1 MQLPLTDPDT
11 LFEEL
16 LQDLPA
22 ETVQMAREFKAFV
35 RAKKVKT
42 PAQLLRVVFLYCGL
56 DKPLREVAGTFTA
69 LYESITD
76 QSVAERLRAC
86 GPWVQAMLRRMLPHG
101 RRWSTLPAGR
111 RFVVIDASSIQAPGA
126 TGTDHRL
133 HIAMDLVSLQFLEV
147 LVSDVHT
154 GETLKHFTLAPGDV
168 AVADRGY
175 AQCQGMSAA
184 VQQGAELIVRLN
196 PFSVVL
202 SDAAGAPLE
211 LCAALKRQ
219 HMETLR
225 TLVVALRATGG
236 QHEVRGWVHAY
247 RLNAEQANR
256 ARQKC
261 RQGHK
266 KGTPN
271 AESLFLAGWVLVF
284 TTLAP
289 AVLSAQTIMAL
300 YRCRWQVEIAIKR
313 WKSVLDVDALRAKA
327 NSPLAE
333 VWLHGK
339 LLYALMLE
347 RRMRRQLGDS
357 WGRLDHERVGTWW
370 RVWGML
376 KDEIAPMI
384 TGALFWKED
393 AWAACLKVLAERP
406 RRRKLQQLPPA
417 AIDVLYRCDA
427 SQQEGVPIAA

>member
-11 LFEEL
+11 LFANL
-16 LQDLPA
+16 LQDLPP
-22 ETVQMAREFKAFV
+22 ETAQMAREFKAFV

-42 PAQLLRVVFLYCGL
+42 PEQLLRVVFLYCGL
-56 DKPLREVAGTFTA
+56 DKSLREVAGTFTA
-69 LYESITD
+69 LYETITD
-76 QSVAERLRAC
+76 QAVAERLRAC
-86 GPWVQAMLRRMLPHG
+86 GPWVQALLRRMLPLAQG
-101 RRWSTLPAGR
+101 DTLPAGR

-133 HIAMDLVSLQFLEV
+133 HIAMDLWSLQFLEV

-154 GETLKHFTLAPGDV
+154 GETLKHFTLASGDV

-175 AQCQGMSAA
+175 AHCQGMHAA
-184 VQQGAELIVRLN
+184 VAQGADLIIRLN

-202 SDAAGAPLE
+202 SDAAGVPLE
-211 LCAALKRQ
+211 LGVTLKRQ
-219 HMETLR
+219 KTETLR
-225 TLVVALRATGG
+225 TLTVTLRSAGG

-256 ARQKC
+256 ARHKC

-266 KGTPN
+266 KGTPS
-271 AESLFLAGWVLVF
+271 AESLVLAGWVLVF

-289 AVLSAQTIMAL
+289 VVLSAQTIMAL
-300 YRCRWQVEIAIKR
+300 YRCRWQVELAIKR

-333 VWLHGK
+333 VWLQGK

-357 WGRLDHERVGTWW
+357 WGRLDHERIGTWW

-376 KDEIAPMI
+376 QDELAPMI

-393 AWAACLKVLAERP
+393 AWAACMKVLMERP
-406 RRRKLQQLPPA
+406 RRRQLQQLPPA
-417 AIDVLYRCDA
+417 ALAVLYRCDA
-427 SQQEGVPIAA
+427 SQQEGEPMAA

>member
-16 LQDLPA
+16 LQDLPS
-22 ETVQMAREFKAFV
+22 ETVQMARTFKAFV

-56 DKPLREVAGTFTA
+56 DKSLREVAGTFTA
-69 LYESITD
+69 LYASITD
-76 QSVAERLRAC
+76 QAVAERLRAC
-86 GPWVQAMLRRMLPHG
+86 GPWVQALLRQMFPMATVE
-101 RRWSTLPAGR
+101 SLPAGR
-111 RFVVIDASSIQAPGA
+111 RFVVLDASSIQAPGA

-154 GETLKHFTLAPGDV
+154 GETLKHFTFAPGDI

-184 VQQGAELIVRLN
+184 LQQGADLIVRLH

-202 SDAAGAPLE
+202 GDATGAPLE

-219 HMETLR
+219 RMETRR
-225 TLVVALRATGG
+225 TLVVTLRATGG

-247 RLNAEQANR
+247 RLNVEQTNR
-256 ARQKC
+256 ARHKC

-266 KGTPN
+266 KGTPS
-271 AESLFLAGWVLVF
+271 AESLVLAGWVLVF

-289 AVLSAQTIMAL
+289 AVLSAQTMMAL

-327 NSPLAE
+327 HSPLGE

-357 WGRLDHERVGTWW
+357 WGRLDRERVGTWW

-376 KDEIAPMI
+376 KDELAPMI

-393 AWAACLKVLAERP
+393 AWAACLKVLMERP
-406 RRRKLQQLPPA
+406 RRRKLQQLPPEA
-417 AIDVLYRCDA
+417 FDVLYRCEA
-427 SQQEGVPIAA
+427 SQQEGMPMAA

>member
-16 LQDLPA
+16 LQDLPPEA
-22 ETVQMAREFKAFV
+22 IQMAREFKAFV

-42 PAQLLRVVFLYCGL
+42 PPQLLRVVFLYCGL
-56 DKPLREVAGTFTA
+56 DKSLREVAGTFTA
-69 LYESITD
+69 LYEAITD
-76 QSVAERLRAC
+76 QAVAERLRAC
-86 GPWVQAMLRRMLPHG
+86 RPWVHALLRRMLPLAPG
-101 RRWSTLPAGR
+101 ATLPVGR

-133 HIAMDLVSLQFLEV
+133 HSAMDLLSLQFLEV

-168 AVADRGY
+168 ALADRGY
-175 AQCQGMSAA
+175 APCQGMHAA
-184 VQQGAELIVRLN
+184 VAQGADLIVRLN

-202 SDAAGAPLE
+202 SDTAGAPVE
-211 LCAALKRQ
+211 LCGILKRQ
-219 HMETLR
+219 QMETLR
-225 TLVVALRATGG
+225 TLAVTLCAAGG

-247 RLNAEQANR
+247 RLSAEQAHR
-256 ARQKC
+256 ARHKC

-266 KGTPN
+266 KGTPS
-271 AESLFLAGWVLVF
+271 AASLFLAGWVLVF

-289 AVLSAQTIMAL
+289 AVLTAQTIMAL

-327 NSPLAE
+327 TSPLAE

-370 RVWGML
+370 RAWGML
-376 KDEIAPMI
+376 KDELAPRI
-384 TGALFWKED
+384 TGALFWKKD

-417 AIDVLYRCDA
+417 AIDILYHRDA
-427 SQQEGVPIAA
+427 SQHEGVSIAA

>member
-16 LQDLPA
+16 LQDLPS
-22 ETVQMAREFKAFV
+22 ETVQMARTFKAFV

-76 QSVAERLRAC
+76 QSIAERLRAC
-86 GPWVQAMLRRMLPHG
+86 GPWVQAMLRQMFPRAAVEPLP
-101 RRWSTLPAGR
+101 SGR

-147 LVSDVHT
+147 LVSDVHM
-154 GETLKHFTLAPGDV
+154 GETLKHFTFAPGDV

-175 AQCQGMSAA
+175 AQCQGMHAA
-184 VQQGAELIVRLN
+184 IQQGADLIVRLH

-202 SDAAGAPLE
+202 CDAGGVPLE
-211 LCAALKRQ
+211 LCAALRRQ

-225 TLVVALRATGG
+225 TLAVALYATGG

-266 KGTPN
+266 KGTPT
-271 AESLFLAGWVLVF
+271 AESLLLAGWVLVF

-327 NSPLAE
+327 HSPLAE

-357 WGRLDHERVGTWW
+357 WGRLDRERVGTWW

-376 KDEIAPMI
+376 NDAIAPMI
-384 TGALFWKED
+384 TGAFFWKED
-393 AWAACLKVLAERP
+393 AWPACLKVLMERP
-406 RRRKLQQLPPA
+406 RRRTLQQLPPA
-417 AIDVLYRCDA
+417 ALDVLYRCEA
-427 SQQEGVPIAA
+427 SQQEGMPMAA

>member
-16 LQDLPA
+16 LQDLPP
-22 ETVQMAREFKAFV
+22 ETAHMAREFKAFV
-35 RAKKVKT
+35 RAKKIKT
-42 PAQLLRVVFLYCGL
+42 PEQLLRVVLLYCGL

-86 GPWVQAMLRRMLPHG
+86 GPWVQALLRRMLPL
-101 RRWSTLPAGR
+101 SPVDTLPAGL

-133 HIAMDLVSLQFLEV
+133 HIAMDLLSLQFIEV

-175 AQCQGMSAA
+175 AHCQGMSAA
-184 VQQGAELIVRLN
+184 VKQGAELIVRLN

-202 SDAAGAPLE
+202 GDAAGAPLE
-211 LCAALKRQ
+211 LCTALKRQ
-219 HMETLR
+219 KTATLR
-225 TLVVALRATGG
+225 TLAVELRSTGG

-247 RLNAEQANR
+247 RLNAEHANR

-266 KGTPN
+266 KGTPK

-357 WGRLDHERVGTWW
+357 WGRLDHERLGTWW

-376 KDEIAPMI
+376 KDEMAPMI
-384 TGALFWKED
+384 TGALFWKEE
-393 AWAACLKVLAERP
+393 AWAACLQVLAERP

-427 SQQEGVPIAA
+427 SKQEGVPIAA

>member
-16 LQDLPA
+16 LQDLPS
-22 ETVQMAREFKAFV
+22 ETMQMARAFKAFV

-86 GPWVQAMLRRMLPHG
+86 GPWVKAMLRRMLPMAAVE
-101 RRWSTLPAGR
+101 TLPAGL
-111 RFVVIDASSIQAPGA
+111 RFVVIDASTIQAPGA

-133 HIAMDLVSLQFLEV
+133 HIAMDLMTLQFVEV

-154 GETLKHFTLAPGDV
+154 GETLKHFSLGAGDV

-175 AQCQGMSAA
+175 AHAQGMSEA
-184 VQQGAELIVRLN
+184 VKQGAELIVRLN

-202 SDAAGAPLE
+202 FDQKHQPLA
-211 LCAALKRQ
+211 LCTTLKRQ
-219 HMETLR
+219 KMETIR
-225 TLVVALRATGG
+225 TLAVVLQSTCG
-236 QHEVRGWVHAY
+236 QHTVRGWVHAY
-247 RLNAEQANR
+247 RLSAEQAGR

-261 RQGHK
+261 RQRHK
-266 KGTPN
+266 KGAPK
-271 AESLFLAGWVLVF
+271 AESLFLAGWVLVL
-284 TTLAP
+284 TTLSP
-289 AVLSAQTIMAL
+289 AMLSAQTIMGL

-327 NSPLAE
+327 TSPLAE

-357 WGRLDHERVGTWW
+357 WGRLDHERLGTWW

-376 KDEIAPMI
+376 KDKIAPMI
-384 TGALFWKED
+384 TGALFWPED
-393 AWAACLKVLAERP
+393 TWEACLKVLAERP

-417 AIDVLYRCDA
+417 ALAMLYRCNA
-427 SQQEGVPIAA
+427 STQEGEPIAA

>member
-16 LQDLPA
+16 LQDLPP

-56 DKPLREVAGTFTA
+56 DKSLREVAGTFTA
-69 LYESITD
+69 LYESMTD
-76 QSVAERLRAC
+76 QAVAERLRAC
-86 GPWVQAMLRRMLPHG
+86 GPWVKAMLRRMLPL
-101 RRWSTLPAGR
+101 SAVDTLPQGR

-147 LVSDVHT
+147 FVSDVHT

-175 AQCQGMSAA
+175 AHCQGMSAA
-184 VQQGAELIVRLN
+184 VQQGADLIVRLN

-202 SDAAGAPLE
+202 RDAVGGALE

-219 HMETLR
+219 HTETLR
-225 TLVVALRATGG
+225 TLAVELCATGG

-247 RLNAEQANR
+247 RLSAEQANR

-266 KGTPN
+266 KGTPT
-271 AESLFLAGWVLVF
+271 AESLLLAGWVLVF

-289 AVLSAQTIMAL
+289 AVLSAQTLMAL
-300 YRCRWQVEIAIKR
+300 YRCRWQVELAIKR

-327 NSPLAE
+327 PSPLAA

-376 KDEIAPMI
+376 KDELAPMI
-384 TGALFWKED
+384 TGALFWKAD
-393 AWAACLKVLAERP
+393 AWAACLKVLMERP

-417 AIDVLYRCDA
+417 VLAVLYRCAA
-427 SQQEGVPIAA
+427 SQQEGEPMAA

>member
-22 ETVQMAREFKAFV
+22 ESVQMARACKALV

-86 GPWVQAMLRRMLPHG
+86 GPWLKAMRRQMLPMAAVE
-101 RRWSTLPAGR
+101 TLPTGL

-175 AQCQGMSAA
+175 AQCQGMSTA
-184 VQQGAELIVRLN
+184 VQQGAALIVRLN

-202 SDAAGAPLE
+202 SDAAGAPVE

-219 HMETLR
+219 RMATLR
-225 TLVVALRATGG
+225 TLAVELCAVGG
-236 QHEVRGWVHAY
+236 QHAVRGWVHAY

-256 ARQKC
+256 ARHKC

-266 KGTPN
+266 KGTPQ
-271 AESLFLAGWVLVF
+271 AQSLFLAGWVLVF

-289 AVLSAQTIMAL
+289 AVLSPHTIMAL

-327 NSPLAE
+327 HSPLAE

-357 WGRLDHERVGTWW
+357 WGRLDHERLGTWW
-370 RVWGML
+370 RIWGMF
-376 KDEIAPMI
+376 KDKIAPMI
-384 TGALFWKED
+384 TGALFWPED

-406 RRRKLQQLPPA
+406 RRRKLQQLPPE
-417 AIDVLYRCDA
+417 AIDILYSCDA
-427 SQQEGVPIAA
+427 SEQEDKPMAA

>member
-16 LQDLPA
+16 LQDLPS
-22 ETVQMAREFKAFV
+22 ETVQMARTFKAFV
-35 RAKKVKT
+35 RAKKVKP

-56 DKPLREVAGTFTA
+56 DKSLREVAGTFTA
-69 LYESITD
+69 LYASITD
-76 QSVAERLRAC
+76 QAVAERLRAC
-86 GPWVQAMLRRMLPHG
+86 GPWVQALLRQMFPMATVE
-101 RRWSTLPAGR
+101 SLPAGR
-111 RFVVIDASSIQAPGA
+111 RFVVLDASSIQAPGA

-154 GETLKHFTLAPGDV
+154 GETLKHFTFAPGDI

-184 VQQGAELIVRLN
+184 LQQGADLIVRLH

-202 SDAAGAPLE
+202 GDATGAPLE

-219 HMETLR
+219 RMETRR
-225 TLVVALRATGG
+225 TLVVTLRATGG

-247 RLNAEQANR
+247 RLNVEQTNR
-256 ARQKC
+256 ARHKC

-266 KGTPN
+266 KGTPS
-271 AESLFLAGWVLVF
+271 AESLLLAGWVLVF

-327 NSPLAE
+327 HSPLGE

-357 WGRLDHERVGTWW
+357 WGRLDRERVGTWW

-376 KDEIAPMI
+376 KDEIAPLI

-393 AWAACLKVLAERP
+393 AWAACLKVLVERP
-406 RRRKLQQLPPA
+406 RRRTLQRLPPEA
-417 AIDVLYRCDA
+417 LDVLYRCEA
-427 SQQEGVPIAA
+427 SKQEGMPIAA

>member
-11 LFEEL
+11 LFEEV
-16 LQDLPA
+16 LQDLPP
-22 ETVQMAREFKAFV
+22 ETAHMAREFKAFV

-42 PAQLLRVVFLYCGL
+42 PEQLLRVVFLYCGL

-76 QSVAERLRAC
+76 QAVAERLRAC
-86 GPWVQAMLRRMLPHG
+86 GPWVQAMLRRMLPL
-101 RRWSTLPAGR
+101 SPVDTLPAGA
-111 RFVVIDASSIQAPGA
+111 RFVVIDGSSIQAPGA

-133 HIAMDLVSLQFLEV
+133 HIAMDLVSLQFIEV

-154 GETLKHFTLAPGDV
+154 GETFKHFPWAPGDV
-168 AVADRGY
+168 AAADRGY

-184 VQQGAELIVRLN
+184 VTQGAELIVRLN

-202 SDAAGAPLE
+202 RDAAGAPLE
-211 LCAALKRQ
+211 LCATLKRQ
-219 HMETLR
+219 HTETLR
-225 TLVVALRATGG
+225 TLAVTLRATGG

-247 RLNAEQANR
+247 RLNAEQAHR
-256 ARQKC
+256 ARHKC

-266 KGTPN
+266 KGAPK
-271 AESLFLAGWVLVF
+271 AASLFLAGWVLVF

-333 VWLHGK
+333 GWLHGK

-357 WGRLDHERVGTWW
+357 WGRLDHERLGTWW

-376 KDEIAPMI
+376 KDEMAPMI
-384 TGALFWKED
+384 TGALFWKDD
-393 AWAACLKVLAERP
+393 AWSACLKVLAERP

-417 AIDVLYRCDA
+417 AIDMLYRCNA
-427 SQQEGVPIAA
+427 STQEGEPIAA

>member
-22 ETVQMAREFKAFV
+22 ETVQMARTFKAFV

-42 PAQLLRVVFLYCGL
+42 PAHLLRVVFLYCGL
-56 DKPLREVAGTFTA
+56 DKSLREVAGTFTA
-69 LYESITD
+69 LYEAITD
-76 QSVAERLRAC
+76 QAVAERLRAC
-86 GPWVQAMLRRMLPHG
+86 GPWVQALLRQMFPMATIE
-101 RRWSTLPAGR
+101 SLPAGR
-111 RFVVIDASSIQAPGA
+111 RFVVLDASSMQAPGA

-154 GETLKHFTLAPGDV
+154 GETLKHFTFAPGDI

-175 AQCQGMSAA
+175 AQCQGMNAA
-184 VQQGAELIVRLN
+184 LQQGADLIVRLH

-202 SDAAGAPLE
+202 GDATGAPLE

-219 HMETLR
+219 RMETLR
-225 TLVVALRATGG
+225 TLVVTLRATGG

-247 RLNAEQANR
+247 RLNVEHANR
-256 ARQKC
+256 ARHTC

-266 KGTPN
+266 KGTPS

-289 AVLSAQTIMAL
+289 TVLSAQTILAL

-327 NSPLAE
+327 HSPLAE

-347 RRMRRQLGDS
+347 RRMRRQLGDR
-357 WGRLDHERVGTWW
+357 WGRLDCARIGTWW

-376 KDEIAPMI
+376 KDEIAPLI
-384 TGALFWKED
+384 TGALCWKED
-393 AWAACLKVLAERP
+393 AWAACLKVLVERP
-406 RRRKLQQLPPA
+406 RRRTLQRLPPA
-417 AIDVLYRCDA
+417 ALDVLYRCDA
-427 SQQEGVPIAA
+427 SQQEGLPIAS

>member
-16 LQDLPA
+16 LQDLPP
-22 ETVQMAREFKAFV
+22 ETVHMAREFKAFV

-42 PAQLLRVVFLYCGL
+42 PEQLLRVVFLYCGL

-86 GPWVQAMLRRMLPHG
+86 RPWVQALLRRMLPL
-101 RRWSTLPAGR
+101 SSVDPLPAGL

-133 HIAMDLVSLQFLEV
+133 HIAMDLLSLQFVEV

-175 AQCQGMSAA
+175 AHCQGMSAA
-184 VQQGAELIVRLN
+184 LKQGADLIVRLN

-202 SDAAGAPLE
+202 GDAAGAPLE
-211 LCAALKRQ
+211 LCATLKRQ

-225 TLVVALRATGG
+225 TLAVELRATGG
-236 QHEVRGWVHAY
+236 QHAVQGWVHAY

-256 ARQKC
+256 ARHKC

-266 KGTPN
+266 KGTPK

-289 AVLSAQTIMAL
+289 AVLSPQTIMAL

-327 NSPLAE
+327 TSPLAE

-347 RRMRRQLGDS
+347 RRMRRQLGDR

-417 AIDVLYRCDA
+417 ALDVLYRCDA

>member
-1 MQLPLTDPDT
+1 
-11 LFEEL
+11 
-16 LQDLPA
+16 
-22 ETVQMAREFKAFV
+22 
-35 RAKKVKT
+35 
-42 PAQLLRVVFLYCGL
+42 
-56 DKPLREVAGTFTA
+56 
-69 LYESITD
+69 
-76 QSVAERLRAC
+76 
-86 GPWVQAMLRRMLPHG
+86 
-101 RRWSTLPAGR
+101 
-111 RFVVIDASSIQAPGA
+111 
-126 TGTDHRL
+126 
-133 HIAMDLVSLQFLEV
+133 MDLLSLQFIEV

-175 AQCQGMSAA
+175 AHCQGMSAA
-184 VQQGAELIVRLN
+184 VKQGAELIVRLN

-211 LCAALKRQ
+211 LCATLKRQ

-225 TLVVALRATGG
+225 TLVVELRSTGG
-236 QHEVRGWVHAY
+236 QHAVRGWVHAY

-266 KGTPN
+266 KGTPQ

-289 AVLSAQTIMAL
+289 AVLSPQTIMAL
-300 YRCRWQVEIAIKR
+300 YRGRWQVEIAIKR

-327 NSPLAE
+327 TSPLAE

-347 RRMRRQLGDS
+347 RRMRRQMGDR
-357 WGRLDHERVGTWW
+357 WGRLDRERLGTWW

-376 KDEIAPMI
+376 KDEMAPMI

-406 RRRKLQQLPPA
+406 RRRKLQQVPPA
-417 AIDVLYRCDA
+417 AIDVLYHRDA
-427 SQQEGVPIAA
+427 SQQESVPIAA

>member
-22 ETVQMAREFKAFV
+22 ESVQMARAFKAFV

-42 PAQLLRVVFLYCGL
+42 PAQLLRMVFLYCGL
-56 DKPLREVAGTFTA
+56 DKPLREVAGTFTV

-86 GPWVQAMLRRMLPHG
+86 GPWVQAMLRQMVPMAAVAP
-101 RRWSTLPAGR
+101 LPAGR
-111 RFVVIDASSIQAPGA
+111 RFVVLDASSIQAPGA
-126 TGTDHRL
+126 AGTDHRL
-133 HIAMDLVSLQFLEV
+133 HLAMDLVSLQFLEG

-154 GETLKHFTLAPGDV
+154 GETLKHFTFAPGDV

-175 AQCQGMSAA
+175 AQCQGMHAA
-184 VQQGAELIVRLN
+184 VAQGADLIIRLN
-196 PFSVVL
+196 PFSVGL
-202 SDAAGAPLE
+202 SDTAGAPVE
-211 LCAALKRQ
+211 LGVTLKRQ
-219 HMETLR
+219 RMETLR
-225 TLVVALRATGG
+225 TLAVTLCAAGG
-236 QHEVRGWVHAY
+236 QHEVQGWVHAY

-256 ARQKC
+256 ARHKC

-266 KGTPN
+266 KGTPS
-271 AESLFLAGWVLVF
+271 AASLLLAGWVLVF

-289 AVLSAQTIMAL
+289 AVLTAQTIMAL

-327 NSPLAE
+327 TSPLAE

-357 WGRLDHERVGTWW
+357 WGRLDRQRVGTWW

-376 KDEIAPMI
+376 KDEIGPMI
-384 TGALFWKED
+384 TGALFWQED
-393 AWAACLKVLAERP
+393 AWAACLKVLVERP
-406 RRRKLQQLPPA
+406 RRRTLQRLPPEA
-417 AIDVLYRCDA
+417 LDVFYRCEA
-427 SQQEGVPIAA
+427 STQEGMPMAA

>member
-22 ETVQMAREFKAFV
+22 ESVQMARAFKAFV

-69 LYESITD
+69 LYESMTD

-86 GPWVQAMLRRMLPHG
+86 GPWVQAMLRQMFPLAAVEPLP
-101 RRWSTLPAGR
+101 SGR

-154 GETLKHFTLAPGDV
+154 GETLKHFTFAPGDV

-175 AQCQGMSAA
+175 AQCPGMRAA
-184 VQQGAELIVRLN
+184 IQQGADLIVRLN

-202 SDAAGAPLE
+202 GDATGAPLA
-211 LCAALKRQ
+211 LSAALKHQR
-219 HMETLR
+219 METLR
-225 TLVVALRATGG
+225 TLVVTLRSTGG

-247 RLNAEQANR
+247 RLNVEQANR
-256 ARQKC
+256 ARHKC

-266 KGTPN
+266 KGTPS

-289 AVLSAQTIMAL
+289 VVLSPQTIMAL

-347 RRMRRQLGDS
+347 RRMRRQLGDN
-357 WGRLDHERVGTWW
+357 WGRLDRERVGTWW

-376 KDEIAPMI
+376 KDEIVPMI

-393 AWAACLKVLAERP
+393 AWAACLKVLVERP
-406 RRRKLQQLPPA
+406 RRRTLQRLPPEA
-417 AIDVLYRCDA
+417 LDVFYRCEA
-427 SQQEGVPIAA
+427 SQQEGMPIAA

>member
-1 MQLPLTDPDT
+1 
-11 LFEEL
+11 
-16 LQDLPA
+16 
-22 ETVQMAREFKAFV
+22 
-35 RAKKVKT
+35 
-42 PAQLLRVVFLYCGL
+42 
-56 DKPLREVAGTFTA
+56 
-69 LYESITD
+69 
-76 QSVAERLRAC
+76 
-86 GPWVQAMLRRMLPHG
+86 
-101 RRWSTLPAGR
+101 
-111 RFVVIDASSIQAPGA
+111 
-126 TGTDHRL
+126 
-133 HIAMDLVSLQFLEV
+133 
-147 LVSDVHT
+147 
-154 GETLKHFTLAPGDV
+154 
-168 AVADRGY
+168 
-175 AQCQGMSAA
+175 MSAA
-184 VQQGAELIVRLN
+184 IQQGADLIVRLH

-202 SDAAGAPLE
+202 CDAGGVPLE
-211 LCAALKRQ
+211 LCAALRRQ

-225 TLVVALRATGG
+225 TLAVALYATGG

-266 KGTPN
+266 KGTPT
-271 AESLFLAGWVLVF
+271 AESLLLAGWVLVF

-327 NSPLAE
+327 HSPLAA

-347 RRMRRQLGDS
+347 RRMRRQLGDR
-357 WGRLDHERVGTWW
+357 WGRLDQERVGTWW

-393 AWAACLKVLAERP
+393 AWAACLKVLMERP
-406 RRRKLQQLPPA
+406 RRRTLQQLPPA
-417 AIDVLYRCDA
+417 ALALLYRCDA
-427 SQQEGVPIAA
+427 SQPASEPMAA

>member
-22 ETVQMAREFKAFV
+22 ESVQMARAFKAFV

-42 PAQLLRVVFLYCGL
+42 PAQLLRMVFLYCGL

-69 LYESITD
+69 LYDSITD

-86 GPWVQAMLRRMLPHG
+86 GPWVQAMLRQMVPMAAVEPLP
-101 RRWSTLPAGR
+101 SGR

-133 HIAMDLVSLQFLEV
+133 HLAMDLVSLQFLEV
-147 LVSDVHT
+147 WVSDVHT
-154 GETLKHFTLAPGDV
+154 GETLKHFTFAPGDV

-175 AQCQGMSAA
+175 AQCQGMHAA
-184 VQQGAELIVRLN
+184 VAQGADLIVRLN

-202 SDAAGAPLE
+202 SDTAGAPVELGVTLKRQRME
-211 LCAALKRQ
+211 TLCTLAVTLCAA
-219 HMETLR
+219 
-225 TLVVALRATGG
+225 GG

-256 ARQKC
+256 ARHKC

-266 KGTPN
+266 KGTPS
-271 AESLFLAGWVLVF
+271 AASLLLAGWVLVF

-289 AVLSAQTIMAL
+289 AVLTAQTIMAL

-327 NSPLAE
+327 TSPLAE

-357 WGRLDHERVGTWW
+357 WGRLDRQRVGTWW

-376 KDEIAPMI
+376 QDEIGPMI

-393 AWAACLKVLAERP
+393 AWAACLKVLVDRP
-406 RRRKLQQLPPA
+406 RRRTLQRLPPEA
-417 AIDVLYRCDA
+417 LDVFYRCEA
-427 SQQEGVPIAA
+427 SKQEGMPIAA

>member
-16 LQDLPA
+16 LQDLPS

-42 PAQLLRVVFLYCGL
+42 PAQLLRVVFVYCGL

-69 LYESITD
+69 LDESMTD

-86 GPWVQAMLRRMLPHG
+86 GPWVKAMLRRMLPMAAVE
-101 RRWSTLPAGR
+101 SLPTER

-126 TGTDHRL
+126 QGTDHRL
-133 HIAMDLVSLQFLEV
+133 HIAMDLLSLQFIEV

-168 AVADRGY
+168 VLADRGS
-175 AQCQGMSAA
+175 AQCQGMSMAA
-184 VQQGAELIVRLN
+184 QQGAALIVRLN

-211 LCAALKRQ
+211 LSTALKRQ
-219 HMETLR
+219 KTETLR
-225 TLVVALRATGG
+225 TLVVALHAAGG

-247 RLNAEQANR
+247 RLNVEQANR

-266 KGTPN
+266 KGTPT

-289 AVLSAQTIMAL
+289 AVLSPQTIMAL
-300 YRCRWQVEIAIKR
+300 SRCRWQVAIAIKR

-376 KDEIAPMI
+376 KDEMAPMI

-393 AWAACLKVLAERP
+393 AWAACLQVLVERP
-406 RRRKLQQLPPA
+406 RRRTLQQLPPE
-417 AIDVLYRCDA
+417 AIGVLYRCEA
-427 SQQEGVPIAA
+427 SKQEGMPIAA